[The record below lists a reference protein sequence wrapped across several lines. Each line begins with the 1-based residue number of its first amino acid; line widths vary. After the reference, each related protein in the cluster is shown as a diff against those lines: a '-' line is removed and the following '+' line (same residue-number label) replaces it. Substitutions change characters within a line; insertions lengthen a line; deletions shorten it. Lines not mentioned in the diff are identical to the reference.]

1 MTIKKRD
8 GRIVDFDETK
18 IVNAI
23 KKASDATSEK
33 KLTDEGIARVMQ
45 LIQNSLKDKE
55 SDTKPIK
62 VKEIHKMVENALMG
76 AEFYDVARS
85 YIEFRSNRDRER
97 LGDTSEISFYRKKL
111 DAKQNDRQNANVD
124 EESFGG
130 RNNEAAAS
138 LNKEIALNYY
148 ISPKFAKNHRDN
160 ISYEHDLSEWCVG
173 EHNCLSLPVDQCL
186 AKGFVVKNSDCRPA
200 GSISS
205 AEQLIQVLIQTQSLQ
220 QFGGV
225 SCTHLD
231 FTLELYVRKSF
242 MKHFIIA
249 SLKDDKSFK
258 SINLLQLVFD
268 DYIDEVGVVRN
279 AFEEWL
285 QDNKNVFLKNWGVT
299 FDDFYF
305 GSKAVQRIS
314 NKWYQSAMLDTIIE
328 TKQAA
333 EGLYHNLN
341 TLLSRSG
348 DQLPFSSINFGKNTS
363 LEGKL
368 LNESFYRASIL
379 GIGKFGRTSIFPCQI
394 FQYDKDVNGKEGTPN
409 YEFYQKALNS
419 TVRRLYPN
427 YANSNWSVQ
436 KEGIKKDRALK
447 KEVIRSLSSEQYES
461 LVKLFKKNPKVG
473 EKINIEVVN
482 NELTVTEKVQPTE
495 DFSTMGALDGK
506 EHLYIKLPQGI
517 YDISIKDFY
526 EFCKTGV
533 LRARPC
539 KIFFNKEELRI
550 PGNKK
555 VQHKS
560 GIKVGAGVYAI
571 TYLPEDVT
579 YIGSS
584 KDVNRRLTEHRG
596 NIRTKGSLDAGISF
610 GDSDLSHYKF
620 EVLLYTED
628 YEAEEKRF
636 IETIPNVNFKGTS
649 QKYFKTITV
658 KGQKVYKRPQFQ
670 HDTSVAQDLIDLS
683 SEDIKV
689 LDRENRWVKV
699 RHVFKNDKLNTP
711 LMMHIYY
718 EEQGKHY
725 CLSCTE
731 DHPLWTGETFTKA
744 ADLKVGDFLYRADGL
759 RLKVEDISWHW
770 EPVDSYDIG
779 TETGTFIGSDIIM
792 HNCRTNNG
800 YDINFTKEYF
810 LDLLTKILET
820 GDIPD
825 NYLCSAM
832 QRDGRGNI
840 APQTIILPTVA
851 MMAKKKSKSDPSTTV
866 EVFMK
871 LLEKYIEDTKDALL
885 ERFEWIASQSPN
897 SAKFMYQNN
906 TMKGYIPEE
915 GIRSALKHGTLAI
928 GQLGLAECLQIL
940 IGCDHTEERGM
951 NLAVQIESFFKQ
963 KCDEYKEKYHL
974 NFGVYFT
981 PSENLCHTAYEK
993 FVAKYGLIENVT
1005 AYRDEKIGK
1014 LVRRGYFTN
1023 SMHVPVWKKLSPFEK
1038 IDIESKLTG
1047 FSSAGCITY
1056 IELDENAR
1064 HNVKAVQQIVD
1075 YAMAKDIPYF
1085 AINVPIDTC
1094 MHCGYQGV
1102 IEGDVCPNCGAKEF
1116 EEEKDA
1122 QGNVI
1127 SRVLTGMIERL
1138 RRVTGYLTGS
1148 FLQYF
1153 NAGKQQEVK
1162 DRYKHSNSLQQ
1173 WESEGYED

>member
-62 VKEIHKMVENALMG
+62 VKEIHTMVENALMG

-268 DYIDEVGVVRN
+268 DYVDEVGVVRN

-305 GSKAVQRIS
+305 GSKTVQRIS
-314 NKWYQSAMLDTIIE
+314 NKWYQSALLDTIIE

-436 KEGIKKDRALK
+436 IEGMKKDRALK
-447 KEVIRSLSSEQYES
+447 REVIRALDSSTYEL
-461 LVKLFKKNPKVG
+461 LVKVFTKNPEVG
-473 EKINIEVVN
+473 EKINVCVENGQLIVS
-482 NELTVTEKVQPTE
+482 EKVRPEE
-495 DFSTMGALDGK
+495 DFSSMG
-506 EHLYIKLPQGI
+506 
-517 YDISIKDFY
+517 
-526 EFCKTGV
+526 
-533 LRARPC
+533 
-539 KIFFNKEELRI
+539 
-550 PGNKK
+550 
-555 VQHKS
+555 
-560 GIKVGAGVYAI
+560 
-571 TYLPEDVT
+571 
-579 YIGSS
+579 
-584 KDVNRRLTEHRG
+584 
-596 NIRTKGSLDAGISF
+596 
-610 GDSDLSHYKF
+610 
-620 EVLLYTED
+620 
-628 YEAEEKRF
+628 
-636 IETIPNVNFKGTS
+636 
-649 QKYFKTITV
+649 
-658 KGQKVYKRPQFQ
+658 
-670 HDTSVAQDLIDLS
+670 
-683 SEDIKV
+683 
-689 LDRENRWVKV
+689 
-699 RHVFKNDKLNTP
+699 
-711 LMMHIYY
+711 
-718 EEQGKHY
+718 
-725 CLSCTE
+725 
-731 DHPLWTGETFTKA
+731 
-744 ADLKVGDFLYRADGL
+744 
-759 RLKVEDISWHW
+759 
-770 EPVDSYDIG
+770 
-779 TETGTFIGSDIIM
+779 
-792 HNCRTNNG
+792 CRTNNG
-800 YDINFTKEYF
+800 YDVNFTEDYF
-810 LDLLTKILET
+810 KSLLMKILET

-825 NYLCSAM
+825 NYLCSAI

-851 MMAKKKSKSDPSTTV
+851 MLAKKKSKNDPSSII

-871 LLEKYIEDTKDALL
+871 LLDKYIEDTKDALL
-885 ERFEWIASQSPN
+885 ERFEWIASQSPQ

-906 TMKGYIPEE
+906 TMKGYVPEK

-963 KCDEYKEKYHL
+963 KCDEYKEKYSL
-974 NFGVYFT
+974 NFGVYYT
-981 PSENLCHTAYEK
+981 PAENLMYTAYKK

-1005 AYRDEKIGK
+1005 AYRDEKTGK
-1014 LVRRGYFTN
+1014 LVPRGYFTN

-1122 QGNVI
+1122 QGSVI
-1127 SRVLTGMIERL
+1127 RRVLTGMIERL

>member
-23 KKASDATSEK
+23 KKASDATSEN
-33 KLTDEGIARVMQ
+33 KLTEEGIARVMQ

-55 SDTKPIK
+55 SDIKPIK

-249 SLKDDKSFK
+249 SLKDAKSFK
-258 SINLLQLVFD
+258 SLDLLHLVLE

-285 QDNKNVFLKNWGVT
+285 QDNKNIFLKNWGVT

-305 GSKAVQRIS
+305 GSKTVQRIS

-436 KEGIKKDRALK
+436 IEGMKKDRALK
-447 KEVIRSLSSEQYES
+447 REVIRALDSSTYEL
-461 LVKLFKKNPKVG
+461 LVKVFTKNPEVG
-473 EKINIEVVN
+473 EKINVYVENGQLIVS
-482 NELTVTEKVQPTE
+482 EKVRPEE
-495 DFSTMGALDGK
+495 DFSSMG
-506 EHLYIKLPQGI
+506 
-517 YDISIKDFY
+517 
-526 EFCKTGV
+526 
-533 LRARPC
+533 
-539 KIFFNKEELRI
+539 
-550 PGNKK
+550 
-555 VQHKS
+555 
-560 GIKVGAGVYAI
+560 
-571 TYLPEDVT
+571 
-579 YIGSS
+579 
-584 KDVNRRLTEHRG
+584 
-596 NIRTKGSLDAGISF
+596 
-610 GDSDLSHYKF
+610 
-620 EVLLYTED
+620 
-628 YEAEEKRF
+628 
-636 IETIPNVNFKGTS
+636 
-649 QKYFKTITV
+649 
-658 KGQKVYKRPQFQ
+658 
-670 HDTSVAQDLIDLS
+670 
-683 SEDIKV
+683 
-689 LDRENRWVKV
+689 
-699 RHVFKNDKLNTP
+699 
-711 LMMHIYY
+711 
-718 EEQGKHY
+718 
-725 CLSCTE
+725 
-731 DHPLWTGETFTKA
+731 
-744 ADLKVGDFLYRADGL
+744 
-759 RLKVEDISWHW
+759 
-770 EPVDSYDIG
+770 
-779 TETGTFIGSDIIM
+779 
-792 HNCRTNNG
+792 CRTNNG
-800 YDINFTKEYF
+800 YDVNFTEDYF
-810 LDLLTKILET
+810 KSLLMKILET

-825 NYLCSAM
+825 NYLCSAI

-851 MMAKKKSKSDPSTTV
+851 MLAKKKSKNDPSTLI

-906 TMKGYIPEE
+906 TMKGYVPEE

-940 IGCDHTEERGM
+940 VGCDHTEEKGM
-951 NLAVQIESFFKQ
+951 NLAIQIESFFKQ

-993 FVAKYGLIENVT
+993 FVAKYGLIENIT
-1005 AYRDEKIGK
+1005 AYKDEKTGK
-1014 LVRRGYFTN
+1014 LVPRGYFTN

-1085 AINVPIDTC
+1085 AINVPVDTC

-1127 SRVLTGMIERL
+1127 SRVLTGFIERL

-1153 NAGKQQEVK
+1153 NTGKQQEVK

>member
-8 GRIVDFDETK
+8 GRIVDFDESK

-23 KKASDATSEK
+23 KKASDATDSE
-33 KLTDEGIARVMQ
+33 KLTDSDISDIMKLVW
-45 LIQNSLKDKE
+45 LSLKE
-55 SDTKPIK
+55 LENNPKPIK
-62 VKEIHKMVENALMG
+62 VKVIHTIVENSLMAG
-76 AEFYDVARS
+76 EFYDVARS

-97 LGDTSEISFYRKKL
+97 LGNTDEISLYRDKL
-111 DAKQNDRQNANVD
+111 DAKRNDRQNANVD

-130 RNNEAAAS
+130 RGNEAASS
-138 LNKEIALNYY
+138 LNKSIALSFY
-148 ISPKFAKNHRDN
+148 ISPKYAKNHRDN

-173 EHNCLSLPVDQCL
+173 EHNCLSMPVDQCL
-186 AKGFVVKNSDCRPA
+186 EKGFIVKNSDCRPS
-200 GSISS
+200 GSVSS
-205 AEQLIQVLIQTQSLQ
+205 AGQLIQVLLQTQSLQ

-231 FTLELYVRKSF
+231 FTLELFVRKSL

-249 SLKDDKSFK
+249 SIKDSKSFK
-258 SINLLQLVFD
+258 TMDLLQMVFD
-268 DYIDEVGVVRN
+268 DYVDEFGIVRN
-279 AFEEWL
+279 VFEEWL
-285 QDNKNVFLKNWGVT
+285 QDNKDIFLKNWGVT

-305 GSKAVQRIS
+305 GSKTLQRIS
-314 NKWYQSAMLDTIIE
+314 KKWYQSALLDTVIE

-379 GIGKFGRTSIFPCQI
+379 GIGKYGRTSIFPCQI
-394 FQYDKDVNGKEGTPN
+394 FQYDIAVNGKEGTPN
-409 YEFYQKALNS
+409 YDFYLKALNS

-427 YANSNWSVQ
+427 YANCNWSVQ

-506 EHLYIKLPQGI
+506 EHLYVKLPQGI

-526 EFCKTGV
+526 EYCKTGV

-539 KIFFNKEELRI
+539 KVFFNKEELRI

-649 QKYFKTITV
+649 QKYFKTITA

-820 GDIPD
+820 GDVPD

-851 MMAKKKSKSDPSTTV
+851 MLAKKKSKSDPSTIV

-871 LLEKYIEDTKDALL
+871 LLDKYIEDTKDALL

-906 TMKGYIPEE
+906 TMKGYVPEE

-940 IGCDHTEERGM
+940 VGCDHTEEKGM
-951 NLAVQIESFFKQ
+951 NLAIQIETLFKE
-963 KCDEYKEKYHL
+963 KCDEYKEQ
-974 NFGVYFT
+974 VYYVEPT
-981 PSENLCHTAYEK
+981 KEAI
-993 FVAKYGLIENVT
+993 IEEM
-1005 AYRDEKIGK
+1005 R
-1014 LVRRGYFTN
+1014 
-1023 SMHVPVWKKLSPFEK
+1023 LS
-1038 IDIESKLTG
+1038 L
-1047 FSSAGCITY
+1047 
-1056 IELDENAR
+1056 
-1064 HNVKAVQQIVD
+1064 
-1075 YAMAKDIPYF
+1075 
-1085 AINVPIDTC
+1085 
-1094 MHCGYQGV
+1094 
-1102 IEGDVCPNCGAKEF
+1102 
-1116 EEEKDA
+1116 EEKYQRPLSDDE
-1122 QGNVI
+1122 
-1127 SRVLTGMIERL
+1127 LTEIRNY
-1138 RRVTGYLTGS
+1138 VNS
-1148 FLQYF
+1148 VP
-1153 NAGKQQEVK
+1153 QQ
-1162 DRYKHSNSLQQ
+1162 RI
-1173 WESEGYED
+1173 

>member
-8 GRIVDFDETK
+8 GRIVDFDESK

-23 KKASDATSEK
+23 KKASDATDSE
-33 KLTDEGIARVMQ
+33 KLTDSDISDIMKLVW
-45 LIQNSLKDKE
+45 LSLKE
-55 SDTKPIK
+55 LENNPKPIK
-62 VKEIHKMVENALMG
+62 VKVIHTIVENSLMAG
-76 AEFYDVARS
+76 EFYDVARS

-97 LGDTSEISFYRKKL
+97 LGNTDEISLYRDKL
-111 DAKQNDRQNANVD
+111 DAKRNDRQNANVD

-130 RNNEAAAS
+130 RGNEAASS
-138 LNKEIALNYY
+138 LNKSIALSFY
-148 ISPKFAKNHRDN
+148 ISPKYAKNHRDN

-173 EHNCLSLPVDQCL
+173 EHNCLSMPVDQCL
-186 AKGFVVKNSDCRPA
+186 EKGFVMKNSDCRPA
-200 GSISS
+200 GSVSS
-205 AEQLIQVLIQTQSLQ
+205 AGQLIQVLVQTQSLQ

-231 FTLELYVRKSF
+231 FTLELFVRKSL

-249 SLKDDKSFK
+249 SIKDSKSFK
-258 SINLLQLVFD
+258 TMDLLQMVFD
-268 DYIDEVGVVRN
+268 DYVDEFGIVRN
-279 AFEEWL
+279 VFEEWL
-285 QDNKNVFLKNWGVT
+285 QDNKDIFLKNWGVT

-305 GSKAVQRIS
+305 GSKALQRIS
-314 NKWYQSAMLDTIIE
+314 KKWYQSALLDTVIE

-379 GIGKFGRTSIFPCQI
+379 GIGKYGRTSIFPCQI
-394 FQYDKDVNGKEGTPN
+394 FQYDIAVNGKEGTPN
-409 YEFYQKALNS
+409 YDFYLKALNS

-427 YANSNWSVQ
+427 YANCNWSVQ

-447 KEVIRSLSSEQYES
+447 KEVIRSLTSEQYES

-495 DFSTMGALDGK
+495 DFSTMG
-506 EHLYIKLPQGI
+506 
-517 YDISIKDFY
+517 
-526 EFCKTGV
+526 
-533 LRARPC
+533 
-539 KIFFNKEELRI
+539 
-550 PGNKK
+550 
-555 VQHKS
+555 
-560 GIKVGAGVYAI
+560 
-571 TYLPEDVT
+571 
-579 YIGSS
+579 
-584 KDVNRRLTEHRG
+584 
-596 NIRTKGSLDAGISF
+596 
-610 GDSDLSHYKF
+610 
-620 EVLLYTED
+620 
-628 YEAEEKRF
+628 
-636 IETIPNVNFKGTS
+636 
-649 QKYFKTITV
+649 
-658 KGQKVYKRPQFQ
+658 
-670 HDTSVAQDLIDLS
+670 
-683 SEDIKV
+683 
-689 LDRENRWVKV
+689 
-699 RHVFKNDKLNTP
+699 
-711 LMMHIYY
+711 
-718 EEQGKHY
+718 
-725 CLSCTE
+725 
-731 DHPLWTGETFTKA
+731 
-744 ADLKVGDFLYRADGL
+744 
-759 RLKVEDISWHW
+759 
-770 EPVDSYDIG
+770 
-779 TETGTFIGSDIIM
+779 
-792 HNCRTNNG
+792 CRTNNG

-820 GDIPD
+820 GDVPD

-851 MMAKKKSKSDPSTTV
+851 MLAKKKSKSDPSTTV

-871 LLEKYIEDTKDALL
+871 LLDKYIEDTKDALL

-940 IGCDHTEERGM
+940 VGCDHTEEKGM
-951 NLAVQIESFFKQ
+951 NLAIQIETLFKE
-963 KCDEYKEKYHL
+963 KCDSYKEKYHL
-974 NFGVYFT
+974 NFGVYYT
-981 PSENLCHTAYEK
+981 PAENLCYTAYEK

-1005 AYRDEKIGK
+1005 AYRDEKTGK
-1014 LVRRGYFTN
+1014 LVKRGYFTN
-1023 SMHVPVWKKLSPFEK
+1023 SMHVPVWKKISPFQK

-1056 IELDENAR
+1056 VDLDENAR
-1064 HNVKAVQQIVD
+1064 HNVKSVQQIVD

-1094 MHCGYQGV
+1094 MKCGYQGV
-1102 IEGDVCPNCGAKEF
+1102 IEGDTCPNCGAKEF
-1116 EEEKDA
+1116 EVETDPE
-1122 QGNVI
+1122 GNVI
-1127 SRVLTGMIERL
+1127 KRILTGFIERF

-1153 NAGKQQEVK
+1153 NEGKQKEVE
-1162 DRYKHSNSLQQ
+1162 DRYKHSSSLND
-1173 WESEGYED
+1173 WKKEGYDEN

>member
-33 KLTDEGIARVMQ
+33 KLTEEGIARVMQ

-124 EESFGG
+124 DESFGG

-258 SINLLQLVFD
+258 SINFLQLVFD

-279 AFEEWL
+279 TFEEWL

-305 GSKAVQRIS
+305 GSKTVQRIS
-314 NKWYQSAMLDTIIE
+314 NKWYQGAMLDTIIE

-436 KEGIKKDRALK
+436 IEGMKKDRALK
-447 KEVIRSLSSEQYES
+447 REVIRALDSNTYEL
-461 LVKLFKKNPKVG
+461 LVKVFTKNPEVG
-473 EKINIEVVN
+473 KKINVYVENGHLIVS
-482 NELTVTEKVQPTE
+482 EKVRPEE
-495 DFSTMGALDGK
+495 DFSSMG
-506 EHLYIKLPQGI
+506 
-517 YDISIKDFY
+517 
-526 EFCKTGV
+526 
-533 LRARPC
+533 
-539 KIFFNKEELRI
+539 
-550 PGNKK
+550 
-555 VQHKS
+555 
-560 GIKVGAGVYAI
+560 
-571 TYLPEDVT
+571 
-579 YIGSS
+579 
-584 KDVNRRLTEHRG
+584 
-596 NIRTKGSLDAGISF
+596 
-610 GDSDLSHYKF
+610 
-620 EVLLYTED
+620 
-628 YEAEEKRF
+628 
-636 IETIPNVNFKGTS
+636 
-649 QKYFKTITV
+649 
-658 KGQKVYKRPQFQ
+658 
-670 HDTSVAQDLIDLS
+670 
-683 SEDIKV
+683 
-689 LDRENRWVKV
+689 
-699 RHVFKNDKLNTP
+699 
-711 LMMHIYY
+711 
-718 EEQGKHY
+718 
-725 CLSCTE
+725 
-731 DHPLWTGETFTKA
+731 
-744 ADLKVGDFLYRADGL
+744 
-759 RLKVEDISWHW
+759 
-770 EPVDSYDIG
+770 
-779 TETGTFIGSDIIM
+779 
-792 HNCRTNNG
+792 CRTNNG
-800 YDINFTKEYF
+800 YDVNFTEDYF
-810 LDLLTKILET
+810 KSLLMKILET
-820 GDIPD
+820 GDVPD
-825 NYLCSAM
+825 NYLCSAI

-851 MMAKKKSKSDPSTTV
+851 MLAKKKSKNDPSTIV

-871 LLEKYIEDTKDALL
+871 LLDKYIEDTKDALL
-885 ERFEWIASQSPN
+885 ERFEWIASQSPQ

-906 TMKGYIPEE
+906 TMKGYVPEE

-940 IGCDHTEERGM
+940 IGCDHTEEKGM
-951 NLAVQIESFFKQ
+951 NLAIQIESFFKQ
-963 KCDEYKEKYHL
+963 KCDEYKEK
-974 NFGVYFT
+974 VYYT
-981 PSENLCHTAYEK
+981 EPTKEAIIKEMRLSLEEQYQRPLS
-993 FVAKYGLIENVT
+993 
-1005 AYRDEKIGK
+1005 DEE
-1014 LVRRGYFTN
+1014 LVEIQNYVN
-1023 SMHVPVWKKLSPFEK
+1023 SV
-1038 IDIESKLTG
+1038 
-1047 FSSAGCITY
+1047 
-1056 IELDENAR
+1056 R
-1064 HNVKAVQQIVD
+1064 QQRI
-1075 YAMAKDIPYF
+1075 
-1085 AINVPIDTC
+1085 
-1094 MHCGYQGV
+1094 
-1102 IEGDVCPNCGAKEF
+1102 
-1116 EEEKDA
+1116 
-1122 QGNVI
+1122 
-1127 SRVLTGMIERL
+1127 
-1138 RRVTGYLTGS
+1138 
-1148 FLQYF
+1148 
-1153 NAGKQQEVK
+1153 
-1162 DRYKHSNSLQQ
+1162 
-1173 WESEGYED
+1173 

>member
-8 GRIVDFDETK
+8 GRIVDFDESK

-23 KKASDATSEK
+23 KKASDATDSE
-33 KLTDEGIARVMQ
+33 KLTDSDISDIMKLVW
-45 LIQNSLKDKE
+45 LSLKE
-55 SDTKPIK
+55 LENNPKPIK
-62 VKEIHKMVENALMG
+62 VKVIHTIVENSLMAG
-76 AEFYDVARS
+76 EFYDVARS

-97 LGDTSEISFYRKKL
+97 LGNTDEISLYRDKL
-111 DAKQNDRQNANVD
+111 DAKRNDRQNANVD

-130 RNNEAAAS
+130 RGNEAASS
-138 LNKEIALNYY
+138 LNKSIALSFY
-148 ISPKFAKNHRDN
+148 ISPKYAKNHRDN

-173 EHNCLSLPVDQCL
+173 EHNCLSMPVDQCL
-186 AKGFVVKNSDCRPA
+186 EKGFVVKNSDCRPA

-205 AEQLIQVLIQTQSLQ
+205 AGQLIQVLVQTQSLQ

-231 FTLELYVRKSF
+231 FTLELFVRKSL

-249 SLKDDKSFK
+249 SIKDSKSFK
-258 SINLLQLVFD
+258 TMDLLQMVFD
-268 DYIDEVGVVRN
+268 DYVDEFGIVRN
-279 AFEEWL
+279 VFEEWL
-285 QDNKNVFLKNWGVT
+285 QDNKDIFLKNWEVT

-305 GSKAVQRIS
+305 GGRALQRIS
-314 NKWYQSAMLDTIIE
+314 KKWYQSALLDTIIE

-379 GIGKFGRTSIFPCQI
+379 GIGKYGRTSIFPCQI
-394 FQYDKDVNGKEGTPN
+394 FQYDIAVNGKEGTPN
-409 YEFYQKALNS
+409 YDFYLKALNS

-427 YANSNWSVQ
+427 YANCNWSVQ

-482 NELTVTEKVQPTE
+482 DELTVTEKVQPTE
-495 DFSTMGALDGK
+495 DFSTMG
-506 EHLYIKLPQGI
+506 
-517 YDISIKDFY
+517 
-526 EFCKTGV
+526 
-533 LRARPC
+533 
-539 KIFFNKEELRI
+539 
-550 PGNKK
+550 
-555 VQHKS
+555 
-560 GIKVGAGVYAI
+560 
-571 TYLPEDVT
+571 
-579 YIGSS
+579 
-584 KDVNRRLTEHRG
+584 
-596 NIRTKGSLDAGISF
+596 
-610 GDSDLSHYKF
+610 
-620 EVLLYTED
+620 
-628 YEAEEKRF
+628 
-636 IETIPNVNFKGTS
+636 
-649 QKYFKTITV
+649 
-658 KGQKVYKRPQFQ
+658 
-670 HDTSVAQDLIDLS
+670 
-683 SEDIKV
+683 
-689 LDRENRWVKV
+689 
-699 RHVFKNDKLNTP
+699 
-711 LMMHIYY
+711 
-718 EEQGKHY
+718 
-725 CLSCTE
+725 
-731 DHPLWTGETFTKA
+731 
-744 ADLKVGDFLYRADGL
+744 
-759 RLKVEDISWHW
+759 
-770 EPVDSYDIG
+770 
-779 TETGTFIGSDIIM
+779 
-792 HNCRTNNG
+792 CRTNNG

-851 MMAKKKSKSDPSTTV
+851 MLAKKKSKSDPSTTV

-871 LLEKYIEDTKDALL
+871 LLDKYIEDTKDALL

-940 IGCDHTEERGM
+940 VGCDHTEEKGM
-951 NLAVQIESFFKQ
+951 NLAIQIETLFKE
-963 KCDEYKEKYHL
+963 KCDSYKEKYHL
-974 NFGVYFT
+974 NFGVYYT
-981 PSENLCHTAYEK
+981 PAENLCYTAYEK

-1005 AYRDEKIGK
+1005 AYRDEKTGK
-1014 LVRRGYFTN
+1014 LVKRGYFTN
-1023 SMHVPVWKKLSPFEK
+1023 SMHVPVWKKISPFQK
-1038 IDIESKLTG
+1038 INIESKLTG

-1056 IELDENAR
+1056 VDLDENAR
-1064 HNVKAVQQIVD
+1064 HNVKSVQQIVD

-1094 MHCGYQGV
+1094 MKCGYQGV
-1102 IEGDVCPNCGAKEF
+1102 IEGDTCPNCGAKEF
-1116 EEEKDA
+1116 EVETDPE
-1122 QGNVI
+1122 GNVI
-1127 SRVLTGMIERL
+1127 KRILTGFIERL

-1153 NAGKQQEVK
+1153 NEGKQKEVE
-1162 DRYKHSNSLQQ
+1162 DRYKHSSSLND
-1173 WESEGYED
+1173 WKKEGYDEN

>member
-18 IVNAI
+18 IINAI
-23 KKASDATSEK
+23 KKASDATSEN
-33 KLTDEGIARVMQ
+33 KLTEEGIARVMQ
-45 LIQNSLKDKE
+45 LIQTSLKDKE

-85 YIEFRSNRDRER
+85 YIEFRSSRDRER

-186 AKGFVVKNSDCRPA
+186 AKGFSVKNSDCRPA

-231 FTLELYVRKSF
+231 FTLEPYVRKSF

-268 DYIDEVGVVRN
+268 DYVDEVGVVRN

-285 QDNKNVFLKNWGVT
+285 QDNKNIFLKNWGVT

-305 GSKAVQRIS
+305 GSKTVRRIS

-447 KEVIRSLSSEQYES
+447 REVLRSLDQTIYNS
-461 LVKLFKKNPKVG
+461 LVNLFTKHPEVG
-473 EKINIEVVN
+473 DKINIAVENHQLV
-482 NELTVTEKVQPTE
+482 VTEKVRPEE
-495 DFSTMGALDGK
+495 DFSTMG
-506 EHLYIKLPQGI
+506 
-517 YDISIKDFY
+517 
-526 EFCKTGV
+526 
-533 LRARPC
+533 
-539 KIFFNKEELRI
+539 
-550 PGNKK
+550 
-555 VQHKS
+555 
-560 GIKVGAGVYAI
+560 
-571 TYLPEDVT
+571 
-579 YIGSS
+579 
-584 KDVNRRLTEHRG
+584 
-596 NIRTKGSLDAGISF
+596 
-610 GDSDLSHYKF
+610 
-620 EVLLYTED
+620 
-628 YEAEEKRF
+628 
-636 IETIPNVNFKGTS
+636 
-649 QKYFKTITV
+649 
-658 KGQKVYKRPQFQ
+658 
-670 HDTSVAQDLIDLS
+670 
-683 SEDIKV
+683 
-689 LDRENRWVKV
+689 
-699 RHVFKNDKLNTP
+699 
-711 LMMHIYY
+711 
-718 EEQGKHY
+718 
-725 CLSCTE
+725 
-731 DHPLWTGETFTKA
+731 
-744 ADLKVGDFLYRADGL
+744 
-759 RLKVEDISWHW
+759 
-770 EPVDSYDIG
+770 
-779 TETGTFIGSDIIM
+779 
-792 HNCRTNNG
+792 CRTNNG
-800 YDINFTKEYF
+800 YDINFTEDYF
-810 LDLLTKILET
+810 KSLLMKILET
-820 GDIPD
+820 GDVPD
-825 NYLCSAM
+825 NYLCSAI

-851 MMAKKKSKSDPSTTV
+851 MLAKKKSKNDPSTIV

-871 LLEKYIEDTKDALL
+871 LLDKYIEDTKDALL
-885 ERFEWIASQSPN
+885 ERFEWISSQSPN

-906 TMKGYIPEE
+906 TMKGYVPEE

-940 IGCDHTEERGM
+940 VGCDHTEEKGM
-951 NLAVQIESFFKQ
+951 NLAIQIESFFKQ

-974 NFGVYFT
+974 NFGVYYT
-981 PSENLCHTAYEK
+981 PAECLMYTAYKK

-1005 AYRDEKIGK
+1005 AYKDEKTGK
-1014 LVRRGYFTN
+1014 LVPRGYFTN

-1075 YAMAKDIPYF
+1075 YAMSKDIPYF

-1094 MHCGYQGV
+1094 MYCGYQGV

-1127 SRVLTGMIERL
+1127 GRVLTGMIERL

>member
-33 KLTDEGIARVMQ
+33 KLTDEGIAQVMQ

-55 SDTKPIK
+55 FDTKPIK

-97 LGDTSEISFYRKKL
+97 LGDTSEISLYRKKL

-231 FTLELYVRKSF
+231 FTLEPYVRKSF

-249 SLKDDKSFK
+249 SLKDAKSFK
-258 SINLLQLVFD
+258 SLDLLHLVLE

-285 QDNKNVFLKNWGVT
+285 QDNKNIFLKNWGVT

-305 GSKAVQRIS
+305 GSKTVQRIS

-436 KEGIKKDRALK
+436 IEGMKKDRALK
-447 KEVIRSLSSEQYES
+447 REVIRALDSSTYEL
-461 LVKLFKKNPKVG
+461 LVKVFTKNPEVG
-473 EKINIEVVN
+473 EKINVCVENGQLIVS
-482 NELTVTEKVQPTE
+482 EKVRPEE
-495 DFSTMGALDGK
+495 DFSSMG
-506 EHLYIKLPQGI
+506 
-517 YDISIKDFY
+517 
-526 EFCKTGV
+526 
-533 LRARPC
+533 
-539 KIFFNKEELRI
+539 
-550 PGNKK
+550 
-555 VQHKS
+555 
-560 GIKVGAGVYAI
+560 
-571 TYLPEDVT
+571 
-579 YIGSS
+579 
-584 KDVNRRLTEHRG
+584 
-596 NIRTKGSLDAGISF
+596 
-610 GDSDLSHYKF
+610 
-620 EVLLYTED
+620 
-628 YEAEEKRF
+628 
-636 IETIPNVNFKGTS
+636 
-649 QKYFKTITV
+649 
-658 KGQKVYKRPQFQ
+658 
-670 HDTSVAQDLIDLS
+670 
-683 SEDIKV
+683 
-689 LDRENRWVKV
+689 
-699 RHVFKNDKLNTP
+699 
-711 LMMHIYY
+711 
-718 EEQGKHY
+718 
-725 CLSCTE
+725 
-731 DHPLWTGETFTKA
+731 
-744 ADLKVGDFLYRADGL
+744 
-759 RLKVEDISWHW
+759 
-770 EPVDSYDIG
+770 
-779 TETGTFIGSDIIM
+779 
-792 HNCRTNNG
+792 CRTNNG
-800 YDINFTKEYF
+800 YDVNFTEDYF
-810 LDLLTKILET
+810 KSLLMKILET

-825 NYLCSAM
+825 NYLCSAI
-832 QRDGRGNI
+832 QRDGRGKI

-851 MMAKKKSKSDPSTTV
+851 MLAKKKSKNDPSTII

-885 ERFEWIASQSPN
+885 ERFEWIASQSPQ

-906 TMKGYIPEE
+906 TMKGYVPEE

-951 NLAVQIESFFKQ
+951 NLAIQIESFFKQ
-963 KCDEYKEKYHL
+963 KCDEYKDKYHL
-974 NFGVYFT
+974 NFGVYYT
-981 PSENLCHTAYEK
+981 PAECLMYTAYKK

-1005 AYRDEKIGK
+1005 AYKDEKTGK
-1014 LVRRGYFTN
+1014 LVPRGYFTN

-1094 MHCGYQGV
+1094 MKCGYQGV

-1162 DRYKHSNSLQQ
+1162 DRYKHSNSLHQ
-1173 WESEGYED
+1173 WESEGYEN

>member
-8 GRIVDFDETK
+8 GRIVDFDESK

-23 KKASDATSEK
+23 KKASDATDSE
-33 KLTDEGIARVMQ
+33 KLTDSDISDIMKLVW
-45 LIQNSLKDKE
+45 LSLKE
-55 SDTKPIK
+55 LENNPKPIK
-62 VKEIHKMVENALMG
+62 VKVIHTIVENSLMAG
-76 AEFYDVARS
+76 EFYDVARS

-97 LGDTSEISFYRKKL
+97 LGNTDEISLYRDKL
-111 DAKQNDRQNANVD
+111 DAKRNDRQNANVD

-130 RNNEAAAS
+130 RGNEAASS
-138 LNKEIALNYY
+138 LNKSIALSFY
-148 ISPKFAKNHRDN
+148 ISPKYAKNHRDN

-173 EHNCLSLPVDQCL
+173 EHNCLSMPVDQCL
-186 AKGFVVKNSDCRPA
+186 EKGFVVKNSDCRPA

-205 AEQLIQVLIQTQSLQ
+205 AGQLIQVLVQTQSLQ

-231 FTLELYVRKSF
+231 FTLELFVRKSL

-249 SLKDDKSFK
+249 SIKDSKSFK
-258 SINLLQLVFD
+258 TMDLLQMVFD
-268 DYIDEVGVVRN
+268 DYVDEFGIVRN
-279 AFEEWL
+279 VFEEWL
-285 QDNKNVFLKNWGVT
+285 QDNKDIFLKNWGVT

-305 GSKAVQRIS
+305 GSRALQRIS
-314 NKWYQSAMLDTIIE
+314 KKWYQSALLDTVIE

-379 GIGKFGRTSIFPCQI
+379 GIGKYGRTSIFPCQI
-394 FQYDKDVNGKEGTPN
+394 FQYDIAVNGKEGTPN
-409 YEFYQKALNS
+409 YDFYLKALNS

-427 YANSNWSVQ
+427 YANCNWSVQ

-447 KEVIRSLSSEQYES
+447 KEVIRSLPSEQYES

-495 DFSTMGALDGK
+495 DFSTMG
-506 EHLYIKLPQGI
+506 
-517 YDISIKDFY
+517 
-526 EFCKTGV
+526 
-533 LRARPC
+533 
-539 KIFFNKEELRI
+539 
-550 PGNKK
+550 
-555 VQHKS
+555 
-560 GIKVGAGVYAI
+560 
-571 TYLPEDVT
+571 
-579 YIGSS
+579 
-584 KDVNRRLTEHRG
+584 
-596 NIRTKGSLDAGISF
+596 
-610 GDSDLSHYKF
+610 
-620 EVLLYTED
+620 
-628 YEAEEKRF
+628 
-636 IETIPNVNFKGTS
+636 
-649 QKYFKTITV
+649 
-658 KGQKVYKRPQFQ
+658 
-670 HDTSVAQDLIDLS
+670 
-683 SEDIKV
+683 
-689 LDRENRWVKV
+689 
-699 RHVFKNDKLNTP
+699 
-711 LMMHIYY
+711 
-718 EEQGKHY
+718 
-725 CLSCTE
+725 
-731 DHPLWTGETFTKA
+731 
-744 ADLKVGDFLYRADGL
+744 
-759 RLKVEDISWHW
+759 
-770 EPVDSYDIG
+770 
-779 TETGTFIGSDIIM
+779 
-792 HNCRTNNG
+792 CRTNNG

-820 GDIPD
+820 GDVPD
-825 NYLCSAM
+825 SYLCSAM

-851 MMAKKKSKSDPSTTV
+851 MLAKKKSKSDPSTTV

-940 IGCDHTEERGM
+940 VGCDHTEEKGM
-951 NLAVQIESFFKQ
+951 NLAIQIETLFKE
-963 KCDEYKEKYHL
+963 KCDSYKEKYHL
-974 NFGVYFT
+974 NFGVYYT
-981 PSENLCHTAYEK
+981 PAENLCYTAYEK

-1005 AYRDEKIGK
+1005 AYRDEKTGK
-1014 LVRRGYFTN
+1014 LIKRGYFTN
-1023 SMHVPVWKKLSPFEK
+1023 SMHVPVWKKISPFQK

-1056 IELDENAR
+1056 VDLDENAR
-1064 HNVKAVQQIVD
+1064 HNVKSVQQIVD

-1094 MHCGYQGV
+1094 MKCGYQGV
-1102 IEGDVCPNCGAKEF
+1102 IEGDTCPNCGAKEF
-1116 EEEKDA
+1116 EVETDPE
-1122 QGNVI
+1122 GNVI
-1127 SRVLTGMIERL
+1127 KRILTGFIERL

-1153 NAGKQQEVK
+1153 NEGKQKEVE
-1162 DRYKHSNSLQQ
+1162 DRYKHSSSLND
-1173 WESEGYED
+1173 WKKEGYDEN

>member
-305 GSKAVQRIS
+305 GSKTVQRIS

-436 KEGIKKDRALK
+436 IEGMKKDRALK
-447 KEVIRSLSSEQYES
+447 REVIRALDSSTHES
-461 LVKLFKKNPKVG
+461 LVKVFTKNPEVG
-473 EKINIEVVN
+473 KKINVYVENGHLIVS
-482 NELTVTEKVQPTE
+482 EKVRPEE
-495 DFSTMGALDGK
+495 DFSSMG
-506 EHLYIKLPQGI
+506 
-517 YDISIKDFY
+517 
-526 EFCKTGV
+526 
-533 LRARPC
+533 
-539 KIFFNKEELRI
+539 
-550 PGNKK
+550 
-555 VQHKS
+555 
-560 GIKVGAGVYAI
+560 
-571 TYLPEDVT
+571 
-579 YIGSS
+579 
-584 KDVNRRLTEHRG
+584 
-596 NIRTKGSLDAGISF
+596 
-610 GDSDLSHYKF
+610 
-620 EVLLYTED
+620 
-628 YEAEEKRF
+628 
-636 IETIPNVNFKGTS
+636 
-649 QKYFKTITV
+649 
-658 KGQKVYKRPQFQ
+658 
-670 HDTSVAQDLIDLS
+670 
-683 SEDIKV
+683 
-689 LDRENRWVKV
+689 
-699 RHVFKNDKLNTP
+699 
-711 LMMHIYY
+711 
-718 EEQGKHY
+718 
-725 CLSCTE
+725 
-731 DHPLWTGETFTKA
+731 
-744 ADLKVGDFLYRADGL
+744 
-759 RLKVEDISWHW
+759 
-770 EPVDSYDIG
+770 
-779 TETGTFIGSDIIM
+779 
-792 HNCRTNNG
+792 CRTNNG
-800 YDINFTKEYF
+800 YDVNFTEDYF
-810 LDLLTKILET
+810 KSLLMKILET
-820 GDIPD
+820 GDVPD
-825 NYLCSAM
+825 NYLCSAI

-851 MMAKKKSKSDPSTTV
+851 MLAKKKSKNDPSTIV

-871 LLEKYIEDTKDALL
+871 LLDKYIEDTKDALL
-885 ERFEWIASQSPN
+885 ERFEWIASQSPQ

-906 TMKGYIPEE
+906 TMKGYVPEE

-940 IGCDHTEERGM
+940 IGCDHTEEKGM
-951 NLAVQIESFFKQ
+951 NLAIQIESFFKQ

-974 NFGVYFT
+974 NFGVYYT
-981 PSENLCHTAYEK
+981 PAENLMYTAYKK

-1005 AYRDEKIGK
+1005 AYKDEKTGK
-1014 LVRRGYFTN
+1014 LVPRGYFTN

-1064 HNVKAVQQIVD
+1064 HNVKAVQQIAD
-1075 YAMAKDIPYF
+1075 YAMSKDIPYF

>member
-285 QDNKNVFLKNWGVT
+285 QDNKNVFLKNWGVA

-305 GSKAVQRIS
+305 GSKTIQRIS

-436 KEGIKKDRALK
+436 IEGMKKDRALK
-447 KEVIRSLSSEQYES
+447 REVIRALDSSTYES
-461 LVKLFKKNPKVG
+461 LVKVFIKNPEVG
-473 EKINIEVVN
+473 EKINVCVENGHLIVS
-482 NELTVTEKVQPTE
+482 EKVRPEE
-495 DFSTMGALDGK
+495 DFSSMG
-506 EHLYIKLPQGI
+506 
-517 YDISIKDFY
+517 
-526 EFCKTGV
+526 
-533 LRARPC
+533 
-539 KIFFNKEELRI
+539 
-550 PGNKK
+550 
-555 VQHKS
+555 
-560 GIKVGAGVYAI
+560 
-571 TYLPEDVT
+571 
-579 YIGSS
+579 
-584 KDVNRRLTEHRG
+584 
-596 NIRTKGSLDAGISF
+596 
-610 GDSDLSHYKF
+610 
-620 EVLLYTED
+620 
-628 YEAEEKRF
+628 
-636 IETIPNVNFKGTS
+636 
-649 QKYFKTITV
+649 
-658 KGQKVYKRPQFQ
+658 
-670 HDTSVAQDLIDLS
+670 
-683 SEDIKV
+683 
-689 LDRENRWVKV
+689 
-699 RHVFKNDKLNTP
+699 
-711 LMMHIYY
+711 
-718 EEQGKHY
+718 
-725 CLSCTE
+725 
-731 DHPLWTGETFTKA
+731 
-744 ADLKVGDFLYRADGL
+744 
-759 RLKVEDISWHW
+759 
-770 EPVDSYDIG
+770 
-779 TETGTFIGSDIIM
+779 
-792 HNCRTNNG
+792 CRTNNG
-800 YDINFTKEYF
+800 YDVNFTEDYF
-810 LDLLTKILET
+810 KSLLMKILET
-820 GDIPD
+820 GDVPD
-825 NYLCSAM
+825 NYLCSAI

-851 MMAKKKSKSDPSTTV
+851 MLAKKKSKNDPSTIV

-885 ERFEWIASQSPN
+885 ERFEWIASQSPQ

-906 TMKGYIPEE
+906 TMKGYVPEE

-940 IGCDHTEERGM
+940 IGCDHTEEKGM
-951 NLAVQIESFFKQ
+951 NLAIQIESFFKQ

-974 NFGVYFT
+974 NFGVYYT
-981 PSENLCHTAYEK
+981 PAENLMYTAYKK

-1005 AYRDEKIGK
+1005 AYKDEKTGK
-1014 LVRRGYFTN
+1014 LVPRGYFTN

-1094 MHCGYQGV
+1094 MNCGYQGV

-1127 SRVLTGMIERL
+1127 SRVLTGVIERL

>member
-23 KKASDATSEK
+23 KKASDATSEN
-33 KLTDEGIARVMQ
+33 KLTEEGIARVMQ
-45 LIQNSLKDKE
+45 LIQNSLKEKE

-249 SLKDDKSFK
+249 SLKDAKSFK
-258 SINLLQLVFD
+258 SLDLLHLVLE

-285 QDNKNVFLKNWGVT
+285 QDNKNIFLKNWGVT

-305 GSKAVQRIS
+305 GSKTVQRIS

-436 KEGIKKDRALK
+436 KEGIKKDRTLK
-447 KEVIRSLSSEQYES
+447 KEVIRSLPLEQYEG
-461 LVKLFKKNPKVG
+461 LVKLFKKRPDIG
-473 EKINIEVVN
+473 QKINVEVN
-482 NELTVTEKVQPTE
+482 NDELIVTEKVQPTE
-495 DFSTMGALDGK
+495 DFSTMGAVRGDETVSIK
-506 EHLYIKLPQGI
+506 FDTEEFIDIPIENAIKLLDAYTYSEKWNENPTKVTG
-517 YDISIKDFY
+517 YTRFKDISKFNCFVKSRNAWVKILKI
-526 EFCKTGV
+526 EFNDCTVNLKNYKV
-533 LRARPC
+533 V
-539 KIFFNKEELRI
+539 IDKE
-550 PGNKK
+550 
-555 VQHKS
+555 
-560 GIKVGAGVYAI
+560 GIK
-571 TYLPEDVT
+571 
-579 YIGSS
+579 
-584 KDVNRRLTEHRG
+584 
-596 NIRTKGSLDAGISF
+596 
-610 GDSDLSHYKF
+610 
-620 EVLLYTED
+620 
-628 YEAEEKRF
+628 
-636 IETIPNVNFKGTS
+636 
-649 QKYFKTITV
+649 Q
-658 KGQKVYKRPQFQ
+658 
-670 HDTSVAQDLIDLS
+670 
-683 SEDIKV
+683 
-689 LDRENRWVKV
+689 
-699 RHVFKNDKLNTP
+699 VFY
-711 LMMHIYY
+711 M
-718 EEQGKHY
+718 
-725 CLSCTE
+725 TE
-731 DHPLWTGETFTKA
+731 DHPLHTNEGRIQARDLHKGLFVFDAKTGVALPIISVEQDPALYETFDFTTENDMF
-744 ADLKVGDFLYRADGL
+744 DLSGIV
-759 RLKVEDISWHW
+759 S
-770 EPVDSYDIG
+770 
-779 TETGTFIGSDIIM
+779 

-820 GDIPD
+820 GDVPD
-825 NYLCSAM
+825 NYLCSAI

-851 MMAKKKSKSDPSTTV
+851 MLAKKKSKNDPSTRI
-866 EVFMK
+866 EDLMK
-871 LLEKYIEDTKDALL
+871 LLEKYIKDKKDALL

-906 TMKGYIPEE
+906 TMKGYVPEE

-940 IGCDHTEERGM
+940 VGCDHTEERGM
-951 NLAVQIESFFKQ
+951 NLAIQIESFFKQ
-963 KCDEYKEKYHL
+963 KCDEYKEK
-974 NFGVYFT
+974 VYYVEPT
-981 PSENLCHTAYEK
+981 KEAIIKEMRLSLEK
-993 FVAKYGLIENVT
+993 QYQRPLSDEELIEIQNYV
-1005 AYRDEKIGK
+1005 
-1014 LVRRGYFTN
+1014 N
-1023 SMHVPVWKKLSPFEK
+1023 SVH
-1038 IDIESKLTG
+1038 
-1047 FSSAGCITY
+1047 
-1056 IELDENAR
+1056 
-1064 HNVKAVQQIVD
+1064 QQRI
-1075 YAMAKDIPYF
+1075 
-1085 AINVPIDTC
+1085 
-1094 MHCGYQGV
+1094 
-1102 IEGDVCPNCGAKEF
+1102 
-1116 EEEKDA
+1116 
-1122 QGNVI
+1122 
-1127 SRVLTGMIERL
+1127 
-1138 RRVTGYLTGS
+1138 
-1148 FLQYF
+1148 
-1153 NAGKQQEVK
+1153 
-1162 DRYKHSNSLQQ
+1162 
-1173 WESEGYED
+1173 

>member
-23 KKASDATSEK
+23 KKASDATSEN
-33 KLTDEGIARVMQ
+33 KLTEEGIARVMQ
-45 LIQNSLKDKE
+45 LIQNSLKEKE

-249 SLKDDKSFK
+249 SLKDAKSFK
-258 SINLLQLVFD
+258 SLDLLHLVLE

-285 QDNKNVFLKNWGVT
+285 QDNKNIFLKNWGVT

-305 GSKAVQRIS
+305 GSKTVQRIS

-447 KEVIRSLSSEQYES
+447 REVLRSLDQVIYNS
-461 LVKLFKKNPKVG
+461 LVNLFTKHPEVG
-473 EKINIEVVN
+473 DKINIAVENHQLV
-482 NELTVTEKVQPTE
+482 VTEKVRPEE
-495 DFSTMGALDGK
+495 DFSTMGAVRGD
-506 EHLYIKLPQGI
+506 ETVSIKFENREFI
-517 YDISIKDFY
+517 DISIENAIKLLDTYTHSVKWNENPTKVVGYTRFKDIS
-526 EFCKTGV
+526 K
-533 LRARPC
+533 
-539 KIFFNKEELRI
+539 FNCF
-550 PGNKK
+550 
-555 VQHKS
+555 VKS
-560 GIKVGAGVYAI
+560 
-571 TYLPEDVT
+571 
-579 YIGSS
+579 
-584 KDVNRRLTEHRG
+584 
-596 NIRTKGSLDAGISF
+596 
-610 GDSDLSHYKF
+610 
-620 EVLLYTED
+620 
-628 YEAEEKRF
+628 
-636 IETIPNVNFKGTS
+636 
-649 QKYFKTITV
+649 Q
-658 KGQKVYKRPQFQ
+658 
-670 HDTSVAQDLIDLS
+670 DT
-683 SEDIKV
+683 
-689 LDRENRWVKV
+689 WVKILKIEFNDYTV
-699 RHVFKNDKLNTP
+699 NLKNYKVTIDKEGTKQTFY
-711 LMMHIYY
+711 M
-718 EEQGKHY
+718 
-725 CLSCTE
+725 TE
-731 DHPLWTGETFTKA
+731 DHPLHTNEGRIQARDLHKGLFVFDAKTGVVYPIISVEQDPTLYDTFDFTTENDMF
-744 ADLKVGDFLYRADGL
+744 DLSGI
-759 RLKVEDISWHW
+759 IS
-770 EPVDSYDIG
+770 
-779 TETGTFIGSDIIM
+779 

-800 YDINFTKEYF
+800 YDVNFTEDYF
-810 LDLLTKILET
+810 KSLLMKILET
-820 GDIPD
+820 GDVPD
-825 NYLCSAM
+825 NYLCSAI

-851 MMAKKKSKSDPSTTV
+851 MMAKKKSKSDPSTIV

-871 LLEKYIEDTKDALL
+871 LLERYIEDTKDALL
-885 ERFEWIASQSPN
+885 ERFEWIASQSPQ

-906 TMKGYIPEE
+906 TMKGYVPEE

-940 IGCDHTEERGM
+940 VGCDHTEERGM
-951 NLAVQIESFFKQ
+951 NLAIQIESFFKQ
-963 KCDEYKEKYHL
+963 KCDEYKEK
-974 NFGVYFT
+974 VYYVEPT
-981 PSENLCHTAYEK
+981 KEAIIKEMRLSLEK
-993 FVAKYGLIENVT
+993 QYQRPLS
-1005 AYRDEKIGK
+1005 DEE
-1014 LVRRGYFTN
+1014 LVEIQNYVN
-1023 SMHVPVWKKLSPFEK
+1023 SVH
-1038 IDIESKLTG
+1038 
-1047 FSSAGCITY
+1047 
-1056 IELDENAR
+1056 
-1064 HNVKAVQQIVD
+1064 QQRI
-1075 YAMAKDIPYF
+1075 
-1085 AINVPIDTC
+1085 
-1094 MHCGYQGV
+1094 
-1102 IEGDVCPNCGAKEF
+1102 
-1116 EEEKDA
+1116 
-1122 QGNVI
+1122 
-1127 SRVLTGMIERL
+1127 
-1138 RRVTGYLTGS
+1138 
-1148 FLQYF
+1148 
-1153 NAGKQQEVK
+1153 
-1162 DRYKHSNSLQQ
+1162 
-1173 WESEGYED
+1173 

>member
-8 GRIVDFDETK
+8 GRIVDFDEAK

-23 KKASDATSEK
+23 KKAASSTVPESKLSDE
-33 KLTDEGIARVMQ
+33 DVARVMK
-45 LIQNSLKDKE
+45 LVWLGLEDRR

-62 VKEIHKMVENALMG
+62 IAGIHKIVENALMG
-76 AEFYDVARS
+76 AELHDVARS
-85 YIEFRSNRDRER
+85 YIEFRSRRDRER
-97 LGDTSEISFYRKKL
+97 LGATDEITNYREKL
-111 DAKQNDRQNANVD
+111 DAKKNERQNANVD

-130 RNNEAAAS
+130 RNNEAASS

-148 ISPKFAKNHRDN
+148 ISPKAAKNHRDN

-173 EHNCLSLPVDQCL
+173 EHNCLSLPVDQSL
-186 AKGFVVKNSDCRPA
+186 ANGFTVKNSDCRPA

-205 AEQLIQVLIQTQSLQ
+205 AEQLIQVLVQTQSLQ

-231 FTLELYVRKSF
+231 FTLEIYVRKSF

-249 SLKDDKSFK
+249 SLKDSKSFK
-258 SINLLQLVFD
+258 SLNLLQLVLD
-268 DYIDEVGVVRN
+268 DYVDDFGIVRN

-285 QDNKNVFLKNWGVT
+285 QDNKEVFLKNWNVS

-305 GSKAVQRIS
+305 GSRTIQKIS
-314 NKWYQSAMLDTIIE
+314 RKWYQSALLDTIIE

-363 LEGKL
+363 PEGKL
-368 LNESFYRASIL
+368 LNETFYRASIL
-379 GIGKFGRTSIFPCQI
+379 GIGKYGRTSIFPCQI
-394 FQYDKDVNGKEGTPN
+394 FQYDKYVNGKEGTPN

-427 YANSNWSVQ
+427 YANCNWSVQ
-436 KEGIKKDRALK
+436 SEGIKKDRALK
-447 KEVIRSLSSEQYES
+447 KEVIRTLSPENYEG
-461 LVKLFKKNPKVG
+461 LVKIFKKHPDIG
-473 EKINIEVVN
+473 QKINVEVN
-482 NELTVTEKVQPTE
+482 NEELIVTEKVQPTE

-506 EHLYIKLPQGI
+506 EHLYVKLPQGI

-526 EFCKTGV
+526 EYCKTGV

-539 KIFFNKEELRI
+539 KVFFNKEELRI

-610 GDSDLSHYKF
+610 GDSDLSHYIF

-744 ADLKVGDFLYRADGL
+744 ADLKVGDFLSRADGL

-800 YDINFTKEYF
+800 YDINFSKEYF

-820 GDIPD
+820 GDVPD
-825 NYLCSAM
+825 SYLCSAM

-851 MMAKKKSKSDPSTTV
+851 MLAKKKSKSDPDAV
-866 EVFMK
+866 VDVFMK
-871 LLEKYIEDTKDALL
+871 LLEKYIDETKDALI

-906 TMKGYIPEE
+906 TMKGYVPEE

-940 IGCDHTEERGM
+940 IGCDHTEEKGM
-951 NLAVQIESFFKQ
+951 NLAIRIETLFKE
-963 KCDEYKEKYHL
+963 KCDAYKEQVHYAEPTK
-974 NFGVYFT
+974 
-981 PSENLCHTAYEK
+981 EAIIKEM
-993 FVAKYGLIENVT
+993 
-1005 AYRDEKIGK
+1005 R
-1014 LVRRGYFTN
+1014 
-1023 SMHVPVWKKLSPFEK
+1023 LS
-1038 IDIESKLTG
+1038 L
-1047 FSSAGCITY
+1047 
-1056 IELDENAR
+1056 
-1064 HNVKAVQQIVD
+1064 
-1075 YAMAKDIPYF
+1075 
-1085 AINVPIDTC
+1085 
-1094 MHCGYQGV
+1094 
-1102 IEGDVCPNCGAKEF
+1102 
-1116 EEEKDA
+1116 EEKYRRPLSD
-1122 QGNVI
+1122 NE
-1127 SRVLTGMIERL
+1127 LTEIQNY
-1138 RRVTGYLTGS
+1138 VNS
-1148 FLQYF
+1148 VP
-1153 NAGKQQEVK
+1153 QQ
-1162 DRYKHSNSLQQ
+1162 RI
-1173 WESEGYED
+1173 

>member
-23 KKASDATSEK
+23 KKASDATSEN
-33 KLTDEGIARVMQ
+33 KLTEEGIARVMQ

-231 FTLELYVRKSF
+231 FTLEPYVRKSF

-268 DYIDEVGVVRN
+268 DYVDEVGVVRN

-285 QDNKNVFLKNWGVT
+285 QDNKNIFLKNWGVT

-305 GSKAVQRIS
+305 GSKTVQRIS

-436 KEGIKKDRALK
+436 KEGIKKDRTLK
-447 KEVIRSLSSEQYES
+447 KEVIRSLSSEQYEG
-461 LVKLFKKNPKVG
+461 LVKLFKKNPKIG

-482 NELTVTEKVQPTE
+482 SELTVTEKVQPTE
-495 DFSTMGALDGK
+495 DFSTMG
-506 EHLYIKLPQGI
+506 
-517 YDISIKDFY
+517 
-526 EFCKTGV
+526 
-533 LRARPC
+533 
-539 KIFFNKEELRI
+539 
-550 PGNKK
+550 
-555 VQHKS
+555 
-560 GIKVGAGVYAI
+560 
-571 TYLPEDVT
+571 
-579 YIGSS
+579 
-584 KDVNRRLTEHRG
+584 
-596 NIRTKGSLDAGISF
+596 
-610 GDSDLSHYKF
+610 
-620 EVLLYTED
+620 
-628 YEAEEKRF
+628 
-636 IETIPNVNFKGTS
+636 
-649 QKYFKTITV
+649 
-658 KGQKVYKRPQFQ
+658 
-670 HDTSVAQDLIDLS
+670 
-683 SEDIKV
+683 
-689 LDRENRWVKV
+689 
-699 RHVFKNDKLNTP
+699 
-711 LMMHIYY
+711 
-718 EEQGKHY
+718 
-725 CLSCTE
+725 
-731 DHPLWTGETFTKA
+731 
-744 ADLKVGDFLYRADGL
+744 
-759 RLKVEDISWHW
+759 
-770 EPVDSYDIG
+770 
-779 TETGTFIGSDIIM
+779 
-792 HNCRTNNG
+792 CRTNNG

-825 NYLCSAM
+825 SYLCSAV

-851 MMAKKKSKSDPSTTV
+851 MMAKKKSKSDPSTII

-885 ERFEWIASQSPN
+885 ERFEWIASQSPQ

-940 IGCDHTEERGM
+940 VGCDHTEERGM
-951 NLAVQIESFFKQ
+951 NLAIQIESFFKQ

-974 NFGVYFT
+974 NFGVYYT
-981 PSENLCHTAYEK
+981 PAENLCFTAYEK

-1005 AYRDEKIGK
+1005 AYRDEKTGK
-1014 LVRRGYFTN
+1014 LVKRGYFTN
-1023 SMHVPVWKKLSPFEK
+1023 SIHVPVWKKISPFQK

-1056 IELDENAR
+1056 VDLDENAR

-1094 MHCGYQGV
+1094 MQCGYQGV

-1127 SRVLTGMIERL
+1127 SRVLTGFIERL

-1153 NAGKQQEVK
+1153 NTGKQQEVK

>member
-447 KEVIRSLSSEQYES
+447 REVLRSLDQSIYSS
-461 LVKLFKKNPKVG
+461 LVNLFTKHPEVG
-473 EKINIEVVN
+473 DKINIAVENHQLV
-482 NELTVTEKVQPTE
+482 VTEKVRPEE
-495 DFSTMGALDGK
+495 DFSTMGAVRGD
-506 EHLYIKLPQGI
+506 ETVSIKFENREFI
-517 YDISIKDFY
+517 DISI
-526 EFCKTGV
+526 EN
-533 LRARPC
+533 A
-539 KIFFNKEELRI
+539 
-550 PGNKK
+550 
-555 VQHKS
+555 
-560 GIKVGAGVYAI
+560 IK
-571 TYLPEDVT
+571 L
-579 YIGSS
+579 
-584 KDVNRRLTEHRG
+584 
-596 NIRTKGSLDAGISF
+596 LDAYTHSVKWNENPTKVVGYTRFKDIS
-610 GDSDLSHYKF
+610 KF
-620 EVLLYTED
+620 NCFV
-628 YEAEEKRF
+628 K
-636 IETIPNVNFKGTS
+636 S
-649 QKYFKTITV
+649 Q
-658 KGQKVYKRPQFQ
+658 
-670 HDTSVAQDLIDLS
+670 DT
-683 SEDIKV
+683 
-689 LDRENRWVKV
+689 WVKILKIESNDYTV
-699 RHVFKNDKLNTP
+699 NLKNYEVTIDKEGTKQTFY
-711 LMMHIYY
+711 M
-718 EEQGKHY
+718 
-725 CLSCTE
+725 TE
-731 DHPLWTGETFTKA
+731 DHPLHTNEGRIRARDLHKGLFVFDAKTGIAYPIISVKQDPTLYDTFDFTTENDMF
-744 ADLKVGDFLYRADGL
+744 DLSGIV
-759 RLKVEDISWHW
+759 S
-770 EPVDSYDIG
+770 
-779 TETGTFIGSDIIM
+779 

-800 YDINFTKEYF
+800 YDVNFTEDYF
-810 LDLLTKILET
+810 KDLLMKILET

-825 NYLCSAM
+825 NYLCSAI

-851 MMAKKKSKSDPSTTV
+851 MLAKKKSKNDPSTII

-871 LLEKYIEDTKDALL
+871 LLDKYTEDTKDALL
-885 ERFEWIASQSPN
+885 ERFEWIASQSPQ

-906 TMKGYIPEE
+906 TMKGYVPEE

-940 IGCDHTEERGM
+940 VGCDHTEEKGM
-951 NLAVQIESFFKQ
+951 NLAIQIESFFKQ

-1005 AYRDEKIGK
+1005 AYRDEKTGK

-1075 YAMAKDIPYF
+1075 YAMTKDIPYF
-1085 AINVPIDTC
+1085 AINIPIDTC

-1122 QGNVI
+1122 QGNVT
-1127 SRVLTGMIERL
+1127 SRVLSGMIERL

-1162 DRYKHSNSLQQ
+1162 DRYKHSSSLQQ

>member
-55 SDTKPIK
+55 FDTKPIK
-62 VKEIHKMVENALMG
+62 VKEIHKIVENALMG

-97 LGDTSEISFYRKKL
+97 LGDTSEISLYRKKL

-186 AKGFVVKNSDCRPA
+186 AKGFAVKNSDCRPA

-231 FTLELYVRKSF
+231 FTLEPYVRKSF

-249 SLKDDKSFK
+249 SLKDAKSFK
-258 SINLLQLVFD
+258 SLDLLHLVLE
-268 DYIDEVGVVRN
+268 DYVDEVGVVRN

-285 QDNKNVFLKNWGVT
+285 QDNKNIFLKNWGVT

-305 GSKAVQRIS
+305 GSKTVQRIS
-314 NKWYQSAMLDTIIE
+314 NKWYQSAILDTIIE

-427 YANSNWSVQ
+427 YANCNWSVQ

-447 KEVIRSLSSEQYES
+447 REVLRSLDQVIYNS
-461 LVKLFKKNPKVG
+461 LVNLFTKHPEVG
-473 EKINIEVVN
+473 DKINIAVENHQLV
-482 NELTVTEKVQPTE
+482 VTEKVRPEE
-495 DFSTMGALDGK
+495 DFSTMGAVRGDETVSIKFGNR
-506 EHLYIKLPQGI
+506 EFIDTSIENAIKLLDTYTHSVKWNENPTKVVG
-517 YDISIKDFY
+517 YTRFKDISK
-526 EFCKTGV
+526 
-533 LRARPC
+533 
-539 KIFFNKEELRI
+539 FNCF
-550 PGNKK
+550 
-555 VQHKS
+555 VKS
-560 GIKVGAGVYAI
+560 
-571 TYLPEDVT
+571 
-579 YIGSS
+579 
-584 KDVNRRLTEHRG
+584 
-596 NIRTKGSLDAGISF
+596 
-610 GDSDLSHYKF
+610 
-620 EVLLYTED
+620 
-628 YEAEEKRF
+628 
-636 IETIPNVNFKGTS
+636 
-649 QKYFKTITV
+649 Q
-658 KGQKVYKRPQFQ
+658 
-670 HDTSVAQDLIDLS
+670 DT
-683 SEDIKV
+683 
-689 LDRENRWVKV
+689 WVKILKIEFNDYTV
-699 RHVFKNDKLNTP
+699 NLKNYKVTIDKEGTKQTFY
-711 LMMHIYY
+711 M
-718 EEQGKHY
+718 
-725 CLSCTE
+725 TE
-731 DHPLWTGETFTKA
+731 DHPLHTNEGRIQARDLHKGLFVFDAKTGVAYPIISVEQDPTLYDTFDFTTENDMF
-744 ADLKVGDFLYRADGL
+744 DLSGI
-759 RLKVEDISWHW
+759 IS
-770 EPVDSYDIG
+770 
-779 TETGTFIGSDIIM
+779 

-800 YDINFTKEYF
+800 YDVNFTEDYF
-810 LDLLTKILET
+810 KSLLMKILET
-820 GDIPD
+820 GDVPD
-825 NYLCSAM
+825 NYLCSAI

-851 MMAKKKSKSDPSTTV
+851 MLAKKKSKNDPSTIV

-885 ERFEWIASQSPN
+885 ERFEWIASQSPQ

-906 TMKGYIPEE
+906 TMKGYVPEE

-951 NLAVQIESFFKQ
+951 NLAIQIESFFKQ
-963 KCDEYKEKYHL
+963 KCNEYKEKYHL
-974 NFGVYFT
+974 NFGVYYT
-981 PSENLCHTAYEK
+981 PSENLCYTAFNK

-1005 AYRDEKIGK
+1005 AYKDEKTGK
-1014 LVRRGYFTN
+1014 LVSRGYFTN

-1094 MHCGYQGV
+1094 MKCGYQGV
-1102 IEGDVCPNCGAKEF
+1102 IEGDTCPNCGAKEF
-1116 EEEKDA
+1116 EVETDPE
-1122 QGNVI
+1122 GNVI
-1127 SRVLTGMIERL
+1127 KRILTGFIERL

-1153 NAGKQQEVK
+1153 NEGKQQEVK
-1162 DRYKHSNSLQQ
+1162 DRYKHSNFLHQ
-1173 WESEGYED
+1173 WESEGYEN

>member
-62 VKEIHKMVENALMG
+62 VKEIHKIVENALMG

-249 SLKDDKSFK
+249 SLKDAKSFK
-258 SINLLQLVFD
+258 SLDLLHLVLE

-285 QDNKNVFLKNWGVT
+285 QDNKNIFLKNWGVT

-305 GSKAVQRIS
+305 GSKTVQRIS

-427 YANSNWSVQ
+427 YANCNWSVQ
-436 KEGIKKDRALK
+436 REGIKKDRALK
-447 KEVIRSLSSEQYES
+447 REVLRSLDQVIYNS
-461 LVKLFKKNPKVG
+461 LVNLFTKHPEVG
-473 EKINIEVVN
+473 DKINIAVENHQLV
-482 NELTVTEKVQPTE
+482 VTEKVRPEE
-495 DFSTMGALDGK
+495 DFSTMGAVRGD
-506 EHLYIKLPQGI
+506 ETVSIKFGNREFI
-517 YDISIKDFY
+517 DISI
-526 EFCKTGV
+526 EN
-533 LRARPC
+533 A
-539 KIFFNKEELRI
+539 
-550 PGNKK
+550 
-555 VQHKS
+555 
-560 GIKVGAGVYAI
+560 IK
-571 TYLPEDVT
+571 L
-579 YIGSS
+579 
-584 KDVNRRLTEHRG
+584 
-596 NIRTKGSLDAGISF
+596 LDAYTHSVKWNENPTKVVGYTRFKDIS
-610 GDSDLSHYKF
+610 KF
-620 EVLLYTED
+620 NCFV
-628 YEAEEKRF
+628 K
-636 IETIPNVNFKGTS
+636 S
-649 QKYFKTITV
+649 Q
-658 KGQKVYKRPQFQ
+658 
-670 HDTSVAQDLIDLS
+670 DT
-683 SEDIKV
+683 
-689 LDRENRWVKV
+689 WVKILKIEFNDYTV
-699 RHVFKNDKLNTP
+699 NLKNYKVTIDKEGTKQTFY
-711 LMMHIYY
+711 M
-718 EEQGKHY
+718 
-725 CLSCTE
+725 TE
-731 DHPLWTGETFTKA
+731 DHPLHTNEGRIQARDLHKGLFVFDAKTGVAYPIISVEQDPTLYDTFDFTTENDMF
-744 ADLKVGDFLYRADGL
+744 DLSGI
-759 RLKVEDISWHW
+759 IS
-770 EPVDSYDIG
+770 
-779 TETGTFIGSDIIM
+779 

-800 YDINFTKEYF
+800 YDVNFTEDYF
-810 LDLLTKILET
+810 KSLLMKILET
-820 GDIPD
+820 GDVPD
-825 NYLCSAM
+825 NYLCSAI

-851 MMAKKKSKSDPSTTV
+851 MLAKKKSKNDPSTII

-885 ERFEWIASQSPN
+885 ERFEWIASQSPQ

-906 TMKGYIPEE
+906 AMKGYIPEE

-940 IGCDHTEERGM
+940 VGCDHTEEKGM
-951 NLAVQIESFFKQ
+951 NLAIQIESFFKQ

-974 NFGVYFT
+974 NFGNYFT
-981 PSENLCHTAYEK
+981 PAENLANTAYKK

-1005 AYRDEKIGK
+1005 AYKDEKTGK
-1014 LVRRGYFTN
+1014 LVPRGYFTN

-1094 MHCGYQGV
+1094 IQCGYQGV

-1127 SRVLTGMIERL
+1127 SRVLTGFIERL

-1153 NAGKQQEVK
+1153 NTGKQQEVK

>member
-23 KKASDATSEK
+23 KKASDATSEN
-33 KLTDEGIARVMQ
+33 KLTEEGIARVMQ

-249 SLKDDKSFK
+249 SLKDAKSFK
-258 SINLLQLVFD
+258 SLDLLHLVLE

-285 QDNKNVFLKNWGVT
+285 QDNKNIFLKNWGVT

-305 GSKAVQRIS
+305 GSKTVQRIS

-427 YANSNWSVQ
+427 YANCNWSVQ

-447 KEVIRSLSSEQYES
+447 REVLRSLDQVIYNS
-461 LVKLFKKNPKVG
+461 LVNLFTKHPEVG
-473 EKINIEVVN
+473 DKINITVENHQLV
-482 NELTVTEKVQPTE
+482 VTEKVRPEE
-495 DFSTMGALDGK
+495 DFSTMGAVRGD
-506 EHLYIKLPQGI
+506 ETVSIKFGNREFI
-517 YDISIKDFY
+517 DISIENAIKLLDTYTHSVKWNENPTKAVGYTRFKDIS
-526 EFCKTGV
+526 K
-533 LRARPC
+533 
-539 KIFFNKEELRI
+539 FNCF
-550 PGNKK
+550 
-555 VQHKS
+555 VKS
-560 GIKVGAGVYAI
+560 
-571 TYLPEDVT
+571 
-579 YIGSS
+579 
-584 KDVNRRLTEHRG
+584 
-596 NIRTKGSLDAGISF
+596 
-610 GDSDLSHYKF
+610 
-620 EVLLYTED
+620 
-628 YEAEEKRF
+628 
-636 IETIPNVNFKGTS
+636 
-649 QKYFKTITV
+649 Q
-658 KGQKVYKRPQFQ
+658 
-670 HDTSVAQDLIDLS
+670 DT
-683 SEDIKV
+683 
-689 LDRENRWVKV
+689 WVKILKIEFNDYTV
-699 RHVFKNDKLNTP
+699 NLKNYKVTIDKEGTKQTFY
-711 LMMHIYY
+711 M
-718 EEQGKHY
+718 
-725 CLSCTE
+725 TE
-731 DHPLWTGETFTKA
+731 DHPLHTNEGRIQARDLHKGLFVFDAKTGVAYPIISVEQDPTLYDTFDFTTENDMF
-744 ADLKVGDFLYRADGL
+744 DLSGI
-759 RLKVEDISWHW
+759 IS
-770 EPVDSYDIG
+770 
-779 TETGTFIGSDIIM
+779 

-800 YDINFTKEYF
+800 YDVNFTEDYF
-810 LDLLTKILET
+810 KSLLMKILET
-820 GDIPD
+820 GDVPD
-825 NYLCSAM
+825 NYLCSAI

-851 MMAKKKSKSDPSTTV
+851 MLAKKKSKNDPSTII

-885 ERFEWIASQSPN
+885 ERFEWIASQSPQ

-906 TMKGYIPEE
+906 TMKGYVPEE

-951 NLAVQIESFFKQ
+951 NLAIQIETLFKE
-963 KCDEYKEKYHL
+963 KCDEYKDKYHL
-974 NFGVYFT
+974 NFGVYYT
-981 PSENLCHTAYEK
+981 PAECLMYTAYKK

-1005 AYRDEKIGK
+1005 AYKDEKTGK
-1014 LVRRGYFTN
+1014 LVPRGYFTN

-1094 MHCGYQGV
+1094 MKCGYQGV
-1102 IEGDVCPNCGAKEF
+1102 IEGDTCPNCGAKEF
-1116 EEEKDA
+1116 EVETDPE
-1122 QGNVI
+1122 GNVI
-1127 SRVLTGMIERL
+1127 KRILTGFIERL

>member
-23 KKASDATSEK
+23 KKASDATSEN
-33 KLTDEGIARVMQ
+33 KLTEEGIARVMQ

-268 DYIDEVGVVRN
+268 DYVDEVGVVRN

-285 QDNKNVFLKNWGVT
+285 QDNKNIFLKNWGVT

-305 GSKAVQRIS
+305 GSKTVQRIS

-394 FQYDKDVNGKEGTPN
+394 FQYDKDINGKEGTPN
-409 YEFYQKALNS
+409 YEFYQKSLNS

-447 KEVIRSLSSEQYES
+447 REVLRSLDQAIYNS
-461 LVKLFKKNPKVG
+461 LVNLFTKHPEVG
-473 EKINIEVVN
+473 DKINIAVENHQLV
-482 NELTVTEKVQPTE
+482 VTEKVRPEE
-495 DFSTMGALDGK
+495 DFSTMGAVRGD
-506 EHLYIKLPQGI
+506 ETVSIKFEDREFI
-517 YDISIKDFY
+517 DISIENAIKLLDAYTHSVKWNENPTKVVGYTRFKDISKFNC
-526 EFCKTGV
+526 FVKSQDTWV
-533 LRARPC
+533 
-539 KIFFNKEELRI
+539 KIFKIEFNDYTVNLKNYKVTIDKE
-550 PGNKK
+550 G
-555 VQHKS
+555 
-560 GIKVGAGVYAI
+560 
-571 TYLPEDVT
+571 
-579 YIGSS
+579 
-584 KDVNRRLTEHRG
+584 
-596 NIRTKGSLDAGISF
+596 TKQTF
-610 GDSDLSHYKF
+610 Y
-620 EVLLYTED
+620 
-628 YEAEEKRF
+628 
-636 IETIPNVNFKGTS
+636 
-649 QKYFKTITV
+649 
-658 KGQKVYKRPQFQ
+658 
-670 HDTSVAQDLIDLS
+670 
-683 SEDIKV
+683 
-689 LDRENRWVKV
+689 
-699 RHVFKNDKLNTP
+699 
-711 LMMHIYY
+711 M
-718 EEQGKHY
+718 
-725 CLSCTE
+725 TE
-731 DHPLWTGETFTKA
+731 DHPLHTNGGRIQARDLHKGLFVFDAKTGIAYPIISVEQDSTLYDTFDFTTENDMF
-744 ADLKVGDFLYRADGL
+744 DLSGIV
-759 RLKVEDISWHW
+759 S
-770 EPVDSYDIG
+770 
-779 TETGTFIGSDIIM
+779 

-800 YDINFTKEYF
+800 YDINFTEDYF
-810 LDLLTKILET
+810 KSLLMKILET
-820 GDIPD
+820 GDVPD
-825 NYLCSAM
+825 NYLCSAI

-851 MMAKKKSKSDPSTTV
+851 MLAKKKSKNDPSTIV

-871 LLEKYIEDTKDALL
+871 LLDKYIEDTKDALL

-906 TMKGYIPEE
+906 TMKGYVPEE

-940 IGCDHTEERGM
+940 VGCDHTEEKGM
-951 NLAVQIESFFKQ
+951 NLAIQIESFFKQ
-963 KCDEYKEKYHL
+963 KCDEYKEK
-974 NFGVYFT
+974 VYYAEPT
-981 PSENLCHTAYEK
+981 KEAIIKEMRLSLEEQYQRPLSDEE
-993 FVAKYGLIENVT
+993 LIEIQNYV
-1005 AYRDEKIGK
+1005 
-1014 LVRRGYFTN
+1014 N
-1023 SMHVPVWKKLSPFEK
+1023 SVH
-1038 IDIESKLTG
+1038 
-1047 FSSAGCITY
+1047 
-1056 IELDENAR
+1056 
-1064 HNVKAVQQIVD
+1064 QQRI
-1075 YAMAKDIPYF
+1075 
-1085 AINVPIDTC
+1085 
-1094 MHCGYQGV
+1094 
-1102 IEGDVCPNCGAKEF
+1102 
-1116 EEEKDA
+1116 
-1122 QGNVI
+1122 
-1127 SRVLTGMIERL
+1127 
-1138 RRVTGYLTGS
+1138 
-1148 FLQYF
+1148 
-1153 NAGKQQEVK
+1153 
-1162 DRYKHSNSLQQ
+1162 
-1173 WESEGYED
+1173 

>member
-23 KKASDATSEK
+23 KKASDATSEN

-249 SLKDDKSFK
+249 SLKDAKSFK
-258 SINLLQLVFD
+258 SLDLLHLVLE

-285 QDNKNVFLKNWGVT
+285 QDNKNIFLKNWGVT

-305 GSKAVQRIS
+305 GSKTVQRIS

-427 YANSNWSVQ
+427 YANCNWSVQ

-447 KEVIRSLSSEQYES
+447 REVLRSLDQVIYNS
-461 LVKLFKKNPKVG
+461 LVNLFTKHPEVG
-473 EKINIEVVN
+473 DKINITVENHQLV
-482 NELTVTEKVQPTE
+482 VTEKVRPEE
-495 DFSTMGALDGK
+495 DFSTMGAVRGD
-506 EHLYIKLPQGI
+506 ETVSIKFGNREFI
-517 YDISIKDFY
+517 DISIENAIKLLDTYTHSVKWNENPTKAVGYTRFKDIS
-526 EFCKTGV
+526 K
-533 LRARPC
+533 
-539 KIFFNKEELRI
+539 FNCF
-550 PGNKK
+550 
-555 VQHKS
+555 VKS
-560 GIKVGAGVYAI
+560 
-571 TYLPEDVT
+571 
-579 YIGSS
+579 
-584 KDVNRRLTEHRG
+584 
-596 NIRTKGSLDAGISF
+596 
-610 GDSDLSHYKF
+610 
-620 EVLLYTED
+620 
-628 YEAEEKRF
+628 
-636 IETIPNVNFKGTS
+636 
-649 QKYFKTITV
+649 Q
-658 KGQKVYKRPQFQ
+658 
-670 HDTSVAQDLIDLS
+670 DT
-683 SEDIKV
+683 
-689 LDRENRWVKV
+689 WVKILKIEFNDYTV
-699 RHVFKNDKLNTP
+699 NLKNYKVTIDKEGTKQTFY
-711 LMMHIYY
+711 M
-718 EEQGKHY
+718 
-725 CLSCTE
+725 TE
-731 DHPLWTGETFTKA
+731 DHPLHTNEGRIQARDLHKGLFVFDAKTGVAYPIISVEQDPTLYDTFDFTTENDMF
-744 ADLKVGDFLYRADGL
+744 DLSGI
-759 RLKVEDISWHW
+759 IS
-770 EPVDSYDIG
+770 
-779 TETGTFIGSDIIM
+779 

-800 YDINFTKEYF
+800 YDVNFTEDYF
-810 LDLLTKILET
+810 KSLLMKILET
-820 GDIPD
+820 GDVPD
-825 NYLCSAM
+825 NYLCSAI

-851 MMAKKKSKSDPSTTV
+851 MLAKKKSKNDPSTII

-885 ERFEWIASQSPN
+885 ERFEWIASQSPQ

-906 TMKGYIPEE
+906 TMKGYVPEE

-951 NLAVQIESFFKQ
+951 NLAIQIETLFKE
-963 KCDEYKEKYHL
+963 KCDEYKDKYHL
-974 NFGVYFT
+974 NFGVYYT
-981 PSENLCHTAYEK
+981 PAECLMYTAYKK

-1005 AYRDEKIGK
+1005 AYKDEKTGK
-1014 LVRRGYFTN
+1014 LVPRGYFTN

-1094 MHCGYQGV
+1094 MKCGYQGV
-1102 IEGDVCPNCGAKEF
+1102 IEGDTCPNCGAKEF
-1116 EEEKDA
+1116 EVETDPE
-1122 QGNVI
+1122 GNVI
-1127 SRVLTGMIERL
+1127 KRILTGFIERL

>member
-23 KKASDATSEK
+23 KKASDATSEN
-33 KLTDEGIARVMQ
+33 KLTEEEIARVMQ
-45 LIQNSLKDKE
+45 LIRNSLKDKE
-55 SDTKPIK
+55 FDTKPIK
-62 VKEIHKMVENALMG
+62 VKEIHKIVENALMG

-249 SLKDDKSFK
+249 SLKDAKSFK
-258 SINLLQLVFD
+258 SLDLLHLVLE

-285 QDNKNVFLKNWGVT
+285 QDNKNIFLKNWGVT

-305 GSKAVQRIS
+305 GSKTVQRIS

-436 KEGIKKDRALK
+436 KEGIKKDRTLK
-447 KEVIRSLSSEQYES
+447 KEVIRSLSSEQYEG
-461 LVKLFKKNPKVG
+461 LVKLFKKNPKIG

-495 DFSTMGALDGK
+495 DFSTMG
-506 EHLYIKLPQGI
+506 
-517 YDISIKDFY
+517 
-526 EFCKTGV
+526 
-533 LRARPC
+533 
-539 KIFFNKEELRI
+539 
-550 PGNKK
+550 
-555 VQHKS
+555 
-560 GIKVGAGVYAI
+560 
-571 TYLPEDVT
+571 
-579 YIGSS
+579 
-584 KDVNRRLTEHRG
+584 
-596 NIRTKGSLDAGISF
+596 
-610 GDSDLSHYKF
+610 
-620 EVLLYTED
+620 
-628 YEAEEKRF
+628 
-636 IETIPNVNFKGTS
+636 
-649 QKYFKTITV
+649 
-658 KGQKVYKRPQFQ
+658 
-670 HDTSVAQDLIDLS
+670 
-683 SEDIKV
+683 
-689 LDRENRWVKV
+689 
-699 RHVFKNDKLNTP
+699 
-711 LMMHIYY
+711 
-718 EEQGKHY
+718 
-725 CLSCTE
+725 
-731 DHPLWTGETFTKA
+731 
-744 ADLKVGDFLYRADGL
+744 
-759 RLKVEDISWHW
+759 
-770 EPVDSYDIG
+770 
-779 TETGTFIGSDIIM
+779 
-792 HNCRTNNG
+792 CRTNNG

-825 NYLCSAM
+825 NYLCSAV

-851 MMAKKKSKSDPSTTV
+851 MMAKKKSKSDPSTII

-885 ERFEWIASQSPN
+885 ERFEWIASQSPQ

-940 IGCDHTEERGM
+940 VGCDHTEERGM
-951 NLAVQIESFFKQ
+951 NLAIQIESFFKQ

-974 NFGVYFT
+974 NFGVYYT
-981 PSENLCHTAYEK
+981 PAENLCFTAYEK

-1005 AYRDEKIGK
+1005 AYRDEKTGK
-1014 LVRRGYFTN
+1014 LVKRGYFTN
-1023 SMHVPVWKKLSPFEK
+1023 SMHVPVWKKISPFQK

-1056 IELDENAR
+1056 VDLDENAR

-1075 YAMAKDIPYF
+1075 YAMARDIPYF

-1094 MHCGYQGV
+1094 MQCGYQGV

-1127 SRVLTGMIERL
+1127 SRVLTGFIERL

-1153 NAGKQQEVK
+1153 NTGKQQEVK

>member
-305 GSKAVQRIS
+305 GSKTVQRIS

-447 KEVIRSLSSEQYES
+447 REVLRSLDHSIYSS
-461 LVKLFKKNPKVG
+461 LVNL
-473 EKINIEVVN
+473 
-482 NELTVTEKVQPTE
+482 
-495 DFSTMGALDGK
+495 
-506 EHLYIKLPQGI
+506 
-517 YDISIKDFY
+517 
-526 EFCKTGV
+526 
-533 LRARPC
+533 
-539 KIFFNKEELRI
+539 
-550 PGNKK
+550 
-555 VQHKS
+555 
-560 GIKVGAGVYAI
+560 
-571 TYLPEDVT
+571 
-579 YIGSS
+579 
-584 KDVNRRLTEHRG
+584 
-596 NIRTKGSLDAGISF
+596 
-610 GDSDLSHYKF
+610 
-620 EVLLYTED
+620 
-628 YEAEEKRF
+628 
-636 IETIPNVNFKGTS
+636 
-649 QKYFKTITV
+649 
-658 KGQKVYKRPQFQ
+658 
-670 HDTSVAQDLIDLS
+670 
-683 SEDIKV
+683 
-689 LDRENRWVKV
+689 
-699 RHVFKNDKLNTP
+699 
-711 LMMHIYY
+711 
-718 EEQGKHY
+718 
-725 CLSCTE
+725 
-731 DHPLWTGETFTKA
+731 FTK
-744 ADLKVGDFLYRADGL
+744 
-759 RLKVEDISWHW
+759 H
-770 EPVDSYDIG
+770 P
-779 TETGTFIGSDIIM
+779 
-792 HNCRTNNG
+792 
-800 YDINFTKEYF
+800 
-810 LDLLTKILET
+810 
-820 GDIPD
+820 
-825 NYLCSAM
+825 
-832 QRDGRGNI
+832 
-840 APQTIILPTVA
+840 
-851 MMAKKKSKSDPSTTV
+851 
-866 EVFMK
+866 EV
-871 LLEKYIEDTKDALL
+871 
-885 ERFEWIASQSPN
+885 
-897 SAKFMYQNN
+897 
-906 TMKGYIPEE
+906 
-915 GIRSALKHGTLAI
+915 
-928 GQLGLAECLQIL
+928 
-940 IGCDHTEERGM
+940 
-951 NLAVQIESFFKQ
+951 
-963 KCDEYKEKYHL
+963 
-974 NFGVYFT
+974 
-981 PSENLCHTAYEK
+981 
-993 FVAKYGLIENVT
+993 
-1005 AYRDEKIGK
+1005 
-1014 LVRRGYFTN
+1014 
-1023 SMHVPVWKKLSPFEK
+1023 
-1038 IDIESKLTG
+1038 
-1047 FSSAGCITY
+1047 
-1056 IELDENAR
+1056 
-1064 HNVKAVQQIVD
+1064 
-1075 YAMAKDIPYF
+1075 
-1085 AINVPIDTC
+1085 
-1094 MHCGYQGV
+1094 
-1102 IEGDVCPNCGAKEF
+1102 
-1116 EEEKDA
+1116 
-1122 QGNVI
+1122 
-1127 SRVLTGMIERL
+1127 
-1138 RRVTGYLTGS
+1138 
-1148 FLQYF
+1148 
-1153 NAGKQQEVK
+1153 
-1162 DRYKHSNSLQQ
+1162 
-1173 WESEGYED
+1173 